1 MVAEDHGSQ
10 TRYRL
15 LETIRHYGEERLD
28 DAGEAETLR
37 SRHAGHYAAFAEQ
50 VFDYLHGPEHSPW
63 AARLSAERDNLLAAW
78 SWAIDADD
86 VDTAFRILCSV
97 PRGHEG
103 GYQLGLPG
111 EAALTLSGA
120 TEHPEYPLALAI
132 TALDAASRG
141 DLDVADQ
148 RGSQAL
154 DAGKRLHAQANSDVE
169 NLVCQ
174 TRADVAMS
182 RGAFA
187 DAVAYNKQAADIAR
201 DHAVDAGTK

>member
-1 MVAEDHGSQ
+1 
-10 TRYRL
+10 
-15 LETIRHYGEERLD
+15 
-28 DAGEAETLR
+28 
-37 SRHAGHYAAFAEQ
+37 
-50 VFDYLHGPEHSPW
+50 
-63 AARLSAERDNLLAAW
+63 
-78 SWAIDADD
+78 
-86 VDTAFRILCSV
+86 V

-154 DAGKRLHAQANSDVE
+154 DAGKRLYAQANSDVE
-169 NLVCQ
+169 NLFAR
-174 TRADVAMS
+174 RAPTS
-182 RGAFA
+182 RCH
-187 DAVAYNKQAADIAR
+187 AARSPTPSRTTSRQPIS
-201 DHAVDAGTK
+201 HATTQ